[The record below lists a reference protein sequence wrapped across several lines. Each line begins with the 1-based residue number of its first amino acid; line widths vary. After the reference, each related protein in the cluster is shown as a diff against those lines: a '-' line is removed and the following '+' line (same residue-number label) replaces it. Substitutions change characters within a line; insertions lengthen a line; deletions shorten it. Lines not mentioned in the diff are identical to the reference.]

1 MDYSGKIIWARHSEI
16 LTANIKA
23 SVDENA
29 KDGER
34 ISLATKE
41 LGSCEVYP
49 QTLQH
54 TPNGRFV
61 VVCGD
66 GEYIIYT
73 AVAWRNKS
81 FGSALEFVWGS
92 DSNE

>member
-1 MDYSGKIIWARHSEI
+1 MDLSGKIIWAKHSEI
-16 LTANIKA
+16 QTTNIKTG
-23 SVDENA
+23 VDDNA

-34 ISLATKE
+34 LALPIKD

-54 TPNGRFV
+54 SPNGRFGG
-61 VVCGD
+61 VCGD

-73 AVAWRNKS
+73 A
-81 FGSALEFVWGS
+81 
-92 DSNE
+92 